1 MYLYQGLIDSKISF
15 LSNNASQSLYYTA
28 ELACCIKVI
37 FFFPL
42 FLCACSS
49 VDLDSYERMMGQ
61 LQGSLGRKRLRTI
74 AVKYVCLQHDSVAL
88 SELVPGQLEF
98 QYWLCW

>member
-1 MYLYQGLIDSKISF
+1 M
-15 LSNNASQSLYYTA
+15 
-28 ELACCIKVI
+28 
-37 FFFPL
+37 
-42 FLCACSS
+42 
-49 VDLDSYERMMGQ
+49 DLDSYKKMMGH

-88 SELVPGQLEF
+88 SELVPKGQGQLEF